1 MNFPSIQSFTSVVLL
16 IVLFGYFVSWD
27 TDLLIYR
34 DWREWKYMKCL
45 IFWSAVKDMK
55 VEIITILIET
65 GGLFNLEQEYIVGKR
80 KYKKLEIMQPR
91 IKNKSE
97 LPVGE

>member
-1 MNFPSIQSFTSVVLL
+1 
-16 IVLFGYFVSWD
+16 
-27 TDLLIYR
+27 
-34 DWREWKYMKCL
+34 
-45 IFWSAVKDMK
+45 MK

-65 GGLFNLEQEYIVGKR
+65 GGLFNLEPEYIVGKR
-80 KYKKLEIMQPR
+80 KYKKLEIIQQR